1 MAGLK
6 YGLAILLS
14 MWCCGTVAPANAVNK
29 TVNMKLV
36 IAINVPMPCTVS
48 GATIEFGNVQIQQID
63 GSNFTQ
69 PVDYG
74 LNCSGR
80 LSDYLKLQI
89 QGTAVTINGE
99 SLLQT
104 SVSGLGIRLQTK
116 AGKSLVPI
124 GSTDWMNFQYTG
136 GSGPELEA
144 VLVKNS
150 GETLPAGEFSA
161 AATLVVDYQ

>member
-1 MAGLK
+1 MVGLK
-6 YGLAILLS
+6 SGLAILLGVA
-14 MWCCGTVAPANAVNK
+14 CCGGFAPASAVNK
-29 TVNMKLV
+29 TVNMKLI
-36 IAINVPMPCTVS
+36 IAINAPMPCTIN
-48 GATIEFGNVQIQQID
+48 GATVEFGDVLIKLID
-63 GSNFTQ
+63 GGNLTQ
-69 PVDYG
+69 PVNYG

-104 SVSGLGIRLQTK
+104 TTSGLGIRLQTK
-116 AGKSLVPI
+116 ADKTLVPI
-124 GSTDWMNFQYTG
+124 GSTDWLNFQYAG

-150 GETLPAGEFSA
+150 GATLQAGEFSA